1 MLAPNG
7 NKKTKPRVNG
17 ITGIETRR
25 TSSLA
30 QQLSYKYYTL
40 QRHHRDRQK
49 KKDTKISPTT
59 AVVFRRGGADL
70 PGQPNV
76 LQGRMRR
83 LNLANFCRL
92 GLAVKTETGA
102 GGGGRMKRKRP
113 RSGTSSRGRQH
124 LVVFTTSPCLEKTDE
139 SVQPPHR
146 HTYLVE
152 KSKVRQV
159 LLPQQVFLHCK
170 RFQLGGSALRGCA
183 STSTPRT
190 AHTCGGSAGGT
201 SLAEYMQTLHT

>member
-25 TSSLA
+25 TSNLA

-102 GGGGRMKRKRP
+102 GGGGGRIQGSRSRQQLKGIWPNFRWRDRDRDREKRE
-113 RSGTSSRGRQH
+113 GNIQTAI
-124 LVVFTTSPCLEKTDE
+124 
-139 SVQPPHR
+139 
-146 HTYLVE
+146 
-152 KSKVRQV
+152 
-159 LLPQQVFLHCK
+159 VFLRQLAQRYIYIYK
-170 RFQLGGSALRGCA
+170 R
-183 STSTPRT
+183 
-190 AHTCGGSAGGT
+190 
-201 SLAEYMQTLHT
+201 